1 MKKMIKT
8 AALSLLVAAAV
19 VSCKKK
25 AAEEP
30 VSSETPV
37 EVVEPTPVE
46 PIAVETVSAVAPE
59 VVHKVNDALKDFP
72 NVKAEVVNGELT
84 ISGKVTPDQART
96 IKMSIDALKV
106 GKVNYNYT
114 N

>member
-8 AALSLLVAAAV
+8 AALTLLISAAV

-25 AAEEP
+25 ATEES
-30 VSSETPV
+30 VSTETTT
-37 EVVEPTPVE
+37 EVVEQQIEV
-46 PIAVETVSAVAPE
+46 VETVSAVAPE
-59 VVHKVNDALKDFP
+59 VVQQVNDALKDFP
-72 NVKAEVVNGELT
+72 NVKAEVVNNELT
-84 ISGKVTPDQART
+84 ITGKATPEQARA

-106 GKVNYNYT
+106 GKVNYNYS

>member
-1 MKKMIKT
+1 MKKTFQT
-8 AALSLLVAAAV
+8 AVLSLMVAAAV

-25 AAEEP
+25 TET
-30 VSSETPV
+30 VSTETQT
-37 EVVEPTPVE
+37 EVVEPTQVE
-46 PIAVETVSAVAPE
+46 NTTVETVSAVSPE
-59 VVHKVNDALKDFP
+59 VMQKINDALKDFP
-72 NVKAEVVNGELT
+72 NVKAEIVNDELT
-84 ISGKVTPDQART
+84 LTGKVTPEQARE